1 MPMDEYRL
9 KYLKNKSLAK
19 YINVSRK
26 FCCVDILGRHVISLF
41 MQLALYVSLCDDF
54 YRLSLYSLTGP
65 LSY

>member
-26 FCCVDILGRHVISLF
+26 FCRVDILGRHVI
-41 MQLALYVSLCDDF
+41 YLCN
-54 YRLSLYSLTGP
+54 
-65 LSY
+65 